1 MKKEERIEKMVE
13 SVLDDFDFAC
23 VQQTMLNLNLKW
35 FQKYGKVEVPNM
47 YSICSLAKRLV
58 DEAASHYGEDY
69 FSCETGGFVA
79 TMEKTALSLQFVLE
93 ENTAFAEDFEDEE

>member
-23 VQQTMLNLNLKW
+23 VHQTMLNLNLKW
-35 FQKYGKVEVPNM
+35 FQKYGKMEVPTI
-47 YSICSLAKRLV
+47 YSICSHAKKLV
-58 DEAASHYGEDY
+58 EEAASHYGEDF
-69 FSCETGGFVA
+69 FSCCSGGFVA
-79 TMEKTALSLQFVLE
+79 TMEKTALSLQFVIE